1 MEQHWKE
8 FEKGYLTNVLTD
20 RTYKDYTNI
29 IKTEGSVERFEYRNV
44 KKTDREEI
52 AKMKGTDEII
62 ISEYFKGIIKF
73 KPIKVSVLKQYLSWR

>member
-8 FEKGYLTNVLTD
+8 FEKGYMTSVLTD

-29 IKTEGSVERFEYRNV
+29 IKTEGSIERFEYRNV
-44 KKTDREEI
+44 KKTDREDI
-52 AKMKGTDEII
+52 YKMEGTDEIL

-73 KPIKVSVLKQYLSWR
+73 KPIKVSILKQYLSWR

>member
-8 FEKGYLTNVLTD
+8 FEKGYMTNILTD

-44 KKTDREEI
+44 KKTNREDIYKIE
-52 AKMKGTDEII
+52 GTDEIL
-62 ISEYFKGIIKF
+62 ISEYFKGGIKF
-73 KPIKVSVLKQYLSWR
+73 KPIKVSVLKQYLSIR

>member
-1 MEQHWKE
+1 MLTKE
-8 FEKGYLTNVLTD
+8 N
-20 RTYKDYTNI
+20 DYTNI
-29 IKTEGSVERFEYRNV
+29 IKMEGSVERYDYRNI

-73 KPIKVSVLKQYLSWR
+73 KPIKVNVLKQYLSIR

>member
-1 MEQHWKE
+1 MLTKE
-8 FEKGYLTNVLTD
+8 N
-20 RTYKDYTNI
+20 DYTNI
-29 IKTEGSVERFEYRNV
+29 IKTEGSVERYDYRNI

-73 KPIKVSVLKQYLSWR
+73 KPIKVSILKQYLSWR

>member
-8 FEKGYLTNVLTD
+8 FEKGYMTNVLTD

-29 IKTEGSVERFEYRNV
+29 IKMEGSVERYDYRNI

-73 KPIKVSVLKQYLSWR
+73 KPIKVSILKQYLSWR

>member
-8 FEKGYLTNVLTD
+8 FEKGYMTNVLTD

-29 IKTEGSVERFEYRNV
+29 IKTEGSIERFEYRNV
-44 KKTDREEI
+44 KKTDREDI
-52 AKMKGTDEII
+52 YKMEGTDEII

-73 KPIKVSVLKQYLSWR
+73 KPIKVSILKQYLSWR